1 MTVRLTTARGSPGT
15 AERTTVWLRERLQF
29 EAAAFLPGIK
39 EGAAYQ
45 LASTRSPEFLPY
57 LIVMLGSPSPST
69 RDLALI
75 SF

>member
-1 MTVRLTTARGSPGT
+1 MHRADDPIASEWTPCNCREALVRLTAP
-15 AERTTVWLRERLQF
+15 
-29 EAAAFLPGIK
+29 AAAFLPGIK